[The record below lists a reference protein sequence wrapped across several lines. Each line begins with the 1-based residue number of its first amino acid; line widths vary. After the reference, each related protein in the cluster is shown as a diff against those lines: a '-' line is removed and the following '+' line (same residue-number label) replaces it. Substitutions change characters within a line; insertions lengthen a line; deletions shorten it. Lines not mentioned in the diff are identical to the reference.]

1 VRQKQAANDFDPG
14 VLGALTP
21 AYSSM
26 QVLGGEEP
34 VAQDDVFSLGCLMYR
49 LVAGY
54 RVFGPRNAAEAS
66 QAGMT
71 PQKPQGLSDGH
82 WAALKKALSYPR
94 VTRFKSVR
102 EFLDALGHYEEKAD
116 ARDTT
121 VIVEPPERFVTD
133 DEGGSPGTWVAIL
146 VVLLGLGAIGAKQLG
161 YLDPWIA
168 GLTGETIEVAAP
180 DVEPIVTESPSESLV
195 EEQAPVVYEPVTSV
209 AAQEPEE
216 KDAAEDKAVEATPDE
231 ATPETPAPVVPRE
244 PLVDF
249 SKLPPAT
256 VVVTIAADGS
266 APSTT
271 PVVLPE
277 DGDAV
282 IVDFVRSGDLAAP
295 LALRLEEI
303 GFTGN
308 TSPWANGQYALSN
321 AGLLN
326 FPIGQER
333 ARITIRPADDPR
345 REPDQQST
353 LRLRPVD
360 AADTEL
366 AIVNVTLEDDDRR
379 AFENRLPANTLGFSQ
394 SQVSVN
400 EADPAVQVDVMRFNP
415 DESAL
420 VVEFSV
426 EDLTATEGED
436 YFAPGSYTISFAPG
450 QHTARLLIP
459 LVQDSRAE
467 GDEAFVVKLS
477 VDPEKQPVNVTPN
490 VAVMIRD
497 DE

>member
-1 VRQKQAANDFDPG
+1 
-14 VLGALTP
+14 
-21 AYSSM
+21 M
-26 QVLGGEEP
+26 Q
-34 VAQDDVFSLGCLMYR
+34 
-49 LVAGY
+49 
-54 RVFGPRNAAEAS
+54 
-66 QAGMT
+66 
-71 PQKPQGLSDGH
+71 PQQPQNLSDKN

-102 EFLDALGHYEEKAD
+102 EFLEALGEPEQKAT
-116 ARDTT
+116 AKDT
-121 VIVEPPERFVTD
+121 VFVEPPDRFVSD
-133 DEGGSPGTWVAIL
+133 DEGGSPGKWVAIL
-146 VVLLGLGAIGAKQLG
+146 VVLLGLGGIGAKQLG
-161 YLDPWIA
+161 YLDPWLA
-168 GLTGETIEVAAP
+168 QLTGETVEVAAP
-180 DVEPIVTESPSESLV
+180 AVEPIVGEPLADSITEVEVPEGEGIAEFGADAEPAIDES
-195 EEQAPVVYEPVTSV
+195 
-209 AAQEPEE
+209 
-216 KDAAEDKAVEATPDE
+216 VEASEEEPQ
-231 ATPETPAPVVPRE
+231 ETLQEVIPRE

-249 SKLPPAT
+249 SKLPPPSVIVSVAT
-256 VVVTIAADGS
+256 NGVPAA
-266 APSTT
+266 TT

-282 IVDFVRSGDLAAP
+282 IVDFVRDGDLGVP
-295 LALRLEEI
+295 LTLRLEEI

-321 AGLLN
+321 AGLVT
-326 FPIGQER
+326 FPVGQER

-379 AFENRLPANTLGFSQ
+379 AFENRLPGNTLGFAQ

-400 EADPAVQVDVMRFNP
+400 EADPAVQIDVMRFNP
-415 DESAL
+415 DDTA
-420 VVEFSV
+420 VVVGFSV

-450 QHTARLLIP
+450 QSTARLLIP

-467 GDEAFVVKLS
+467 GDEAFVVKLN
-477 VDPEKQPVNVTPN
+477 VDPQTQPVNVTPN